1 MPRRPRAFL
10 RGNVFHVVNRG
21 AKRQRLFNGPD
32 DYDAFLRV
40 LRGSLNRGRV
50 DLFAYC
56 VMPNHW
62 HLVTAATNPA
72 NLSSF
77 MHHMTT
83 THSRRWCISHGLESE
98 GAVYQGRFRAIPVQC
113 DRHFLW
119 VCRYV
124 ERNPLRSNL
133 VVRAEDWPWSSLG
146 SDPSDGHSPPLAP
159 WPVEKTTSWR
169 DQVNQPQTRA
179 EVEAIRESIRL
190 RRPLGDDEWRAEMSG
205 AAARRGR
212 PRCRTPR
219 VTPSA
224 LADDEK

>member
-10 RGNVFHVVNRG
+10 LGNIFHVINRG
-21 AKRQRLFNGPD
+21 AKRQRLFDGPN

-40 LRGSLNRGRV
+40 LCGSLRRGGV

-62 HLVTAATNPA
+62 HLITAATNPA

-83 THSRRWCISHGLESE
+83 THSRRWCVSHGVESE

-113 DRHFLW
+113 DRHFLS
-119 VCRYV
+119 VCRYI

-133 VVRAEDWPWSSLG
+133 VIRAEDWPWSSLG
-146 SDPSDGHSPPLAP
+146 SSRSDGHSPPLAP
-159 WPVEKTTSWR
+159 WPVDKPTSWS

-179 EVEAIRESIRL
+179 EEEAIRESIRL
-190 RRPLGDDEWRAEMSG
+190 RRPLGDEEWRATMGGVAE
-205 AAARRGR
+205 RRGR
-212 PRCRTPR
+212 PPR
-219 VTPSA
+219 RRPEIAPSPGA
-224 LADDEK
+224 EK